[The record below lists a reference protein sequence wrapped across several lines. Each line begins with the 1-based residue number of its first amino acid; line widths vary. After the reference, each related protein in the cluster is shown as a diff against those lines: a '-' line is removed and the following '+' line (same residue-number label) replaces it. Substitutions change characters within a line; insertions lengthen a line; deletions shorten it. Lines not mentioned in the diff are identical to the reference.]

1 MAHDLPALRP
11 AGGAGELAAH
21 EALEQA
27 GIRVIA
33 QKPGLCL
40 AFRHDSEPGIWG

>member
-1 MAHDLPALRP
+1 MAHDLPACRP

-21 EALEQA
+21 EAFEEA

-33 QKPGLCL
+33 HEPGICL
-40 AFRHDSEPGIWG
+40 AFRHDSEPGNWG